1 MIGKAVTWLVGDI
14 KEKHI
19 DYVLVASVSLF
30 IFWQGYLTSDEAYKY
45 VNPYVLF
52 WTKGLVGGVAAMAT
66 GLKALRMNT
75 KNESKTNENTQ

>member
-1 MIGKAVTWLVGDI
+1 MIGKLVTWLIGDI
-14 KEKHI
+14 KDKHI
-19 DYVLVASVSLF
+19 DYVLVASVALF

-45 VNPYVLF
+45 VNPYLLF

-75 KNESKTNENTQ
+75 KNNENENKP